1 MKHAQIKRI
10 AMMLCLSGATLTS
23 YADPDPNFHIYIC
36 WGQSNMEGNATVPNE
51 EKQNVPERFQMLY
64 TADDCSNGDRK
75 KGQWYT
81 AIPPLARC
89 FHGSNKGYG
98 PVDNFGRTLVA
109 ELDPEIRV
117 GVVVVACGGT
127 SIGLFE
133 RDYCEEFLR
142 TAADWLQGYAR
153 EYGGNPY
160 KRMIE
165 MGKLAQESGV
175 IKGILVHQGEN
186 DSGQESWP
194 NRLKGVYET
203 ILEDL
208 NLNAS
213 EVPLL
218 VGEVRHDGQCSEHNK
233 IIQKVPSVIPT
244 AHVISSEGCEAE
256 RDIYHF
262 SVKGYKELGKRYAEK
277 MIELLGDNPVQLQ
290 DISLSAFTAK
300 DNEPG
305 EIAITINVENSEI
318 QKVELYADNELLTD
332 EITASASYTWEN
344 VSGGEH
350 SIWAVGYDNS
360 GKEYKTSTKKIT
372 IKDSV
377 RDTYFTAVM
386 HVYKNETTALKAQ
399 YDAGTLTAEAY
410 NDALSEIFNR
420 HDAETLKKVETALNQ
435 LTDNVILEVD
445 EGKSDMVLGKI
456 YANLAWSGD
465 SVFSMDEAEEKKVEL
480 AYEVPEEGSNVWFD
494 GWCMPKGANKEA
506 SLMFLDFLADPEI
519 AVMNMDAVGYTS
531 PIAGQA
537 IWDNLCDWYEAD
549 DDVAEEDCEEV
560 DLSYFFE
567 GTLDAGKEAKVM
579 IAKEDRG
586 RQFDAQYPTEEV
598 ITRCAIMRDFGKEG
612 NDALYKM
619 WNKFTASF

>member
-10 AMMLCLSGATLTS
+10 AMLLCLTGATLTS

-372 IKDSV
+372 IK
-377 RDTYFTAVM
+377 
-386 HVYKNETTALKAQ
+386 EAQ
-399 YDAGTLTAEAY
+399 KPFNGTPAK
-410 NDALSEIFNR
+410 IP
-420 HDAETLKKVETALNQ
+420 
-435 LTDNVILEVD
+435 
-445 EGKSDMVLGKI
+445 GKI
-456 YANLAWSGD
+456 
-465 SVFSMDEAEEKKVEL
+465 EAEEFDFGGEDN
-480 AYEVPEEGSNVWFD
+480 AYHDLDEQNRNGNTRNEGVDMS
-494 GWCMPKGANKEA
+494 
-506 SLMFLDFLADPEI
+506 ST
-519 AVMNMDAVGYTS
+519 AVGYTQKGEWIEYTVEVEKS
-531 PIAGQA
+531 GEYMLESRVASGNNGAQFTLYM
-537 IWDNLCDWYEAD
+537 DNNFIIPGEDGTPGGVIDVPNTGDWETFTTVETELNRLEKGTHVLKVEITGD
-549 DDVAEEDCEEV
+549 WV
-560 DLSYFFE
+560 DLDYFNFVLVKADE
-567 GTLDAGKEAKVM
+567 
-579 IAKEDRG
+579 
-586 RQFDAQYPTEEV
+586 TEESDETGVEELIANKTYIPSGEYNVYDAAGRCLKV
-598 ITRCAIMRDFGKEG
+598 INYTRTGD
-612 NDALYKM
+612 
-619 WNKFTASF
+619 NKLEKGFYILKNNAGDSYPLLVK